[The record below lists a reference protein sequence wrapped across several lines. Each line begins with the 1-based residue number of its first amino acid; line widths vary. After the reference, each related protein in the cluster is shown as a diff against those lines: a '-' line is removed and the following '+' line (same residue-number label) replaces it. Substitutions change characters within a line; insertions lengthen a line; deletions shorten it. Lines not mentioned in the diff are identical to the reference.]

1 VNRRPILNNFTRS
14 GILFVVSAP
23 SGTGKTTLC
32 THVRQT
38 PDLVYS
44 ISCTTRPIRP
54 GEKDGVDYFF
64 LSKGEFEKRM
74 RAGEMLETAD
84 VYGEYYG
91 TPKTPVLEH
100 LAQGRDVLLDIDV
113 QGARQIRASQD
124 PKIKAALADIFI
136 MPPDLG
142 ELKRRLEGRGTE
154 NAKQIATR
162 IEAADGE
169 MADWKSYR
177 YTILSSSMEEDLIK
191 FRAIIRAER
200 YLSRRLDLQHG

>member
-1 VNRRPILNNFTRS
+1 LNNFTRS

-32 THVRQT
+32 TSVRQT
-38 PDLVYS
+38 TDLVYS
-44 ISCTTRPIRP
+44 VSCTTRPIRT

-64 LSKGEFEKRM
+64 LTQSEFAKKMKE
-74 RAGEMLETAD
+74 GEMLETAD
-84 VYGEYYG
+84 VYGHLYG
-91 TPKTPVLEH
+91 TPKGPVLEH
-100 LAQGRDVLLDIDV
+100 LAAGRDVLLDIDV
-113 QGARQIRASQD
+113 QGARQVRSNQD
-124 PKIKAALADIFI
+124 AKIKEALADIFI
-136 MPPDLG
+136 MPPDLE

-154 NAKQIATR
+154 DAQQIAKR
-162 IEAADGE
+162 IKAADAE

-200 YLSRRLDLQHG
+200 YLSRRLNLQHG

>member
-1 VNRRPILNNFTRS
+1 LNNFTRS

-32 THVRQT
+32 TSVRQT

-44 ISCTTRPIRP
+44 VSCTTRPIRT

-64 LSKGEFEKRM
+64 LTPSEFAKKRKE
-74 RAGEMLETAD
+74 GEMLETAD
-84 VYGEYYG
+84 VYGHLYG
-91 TPKTPVLEH
+91 TPKGPVLEH
-100 LAQGRDVLLDIDV
+100 LAAGRDVLLDIDV
-113 QGARQIRASQD
+113 QGARQVRSNQD
-124 PKIKAALADIFI
+124 AKIKEALADIFI
-136 MPPDLG
+136 MPPDLE

-154 NAKQIATR
+154 DAQQIAKR
-162 IEAADGE
+162 IKAADAE

-200 YLSRRLDLQHG
+200 YLSRRLNLQHG

>member
-1 VNRRPILNNFTRS
+1 MLNNFTRS

-32 THVRQT
+32 TSVRQT

-44 ISCTTRPIRP
+44 VSCTTRPIRT

-64 LSKGEFEKRM
+64 LTPSEFTKKMKE
-74 RAGEMLETAD
+74 GEMLETAD
-84 VYGEYYG
+84 VYGHLYG
-91 TPKTPVLEH
+91 TPKGPVLEH
-100 LAQGRDVLLDIDV
+100 LAAGRDVLLDIDV
-113 QGARQIRASQD
+113 QGARQVRSSQD
-124 PKIKAALADIFI
+124 GKIKEALADIFI
-136 MPPDLG
+136 MPPDLE

-154 NAKQIATR
+154 DAQQIAKR
-162 IEAADGE
+162 IKAADAE

-200 YLSRRLDLQHG
+200 YLSRRLNLQHG

>member
-1 VNRRPILNNFTRS
+1 LNNFTRS

-32 THVRQT
+32 TSVRQT

-44 ISCTTRPIRP
+44 VSCTTRPIRT

-64 LSKGEFEKRM
+64 LTPSEFAKKMKE
-74 RAGEMLETAD
+74 GEMLETAD
-84 VYGEYYG
+84 VYGHLYG
-91 TPKTPVLEH
+91 TPKGPVLEH
-100 LAQGRDVLLDIDV
+100 LASGRDVLLDIDV
-113 QGARQIRASQD
+113 QGARQVRSNQD
-124 PKIKAALADIFI
+124 GKIKEALADIFI
-136 MPPDLG
+136 MPPDLE

-154 NAKQIATR
+154 DAQQIAKR
-162 IEAADGE
+162 IKAADAE

-200 YLSRRLDLQHG
+200 YLSRRLNLQNG

>member
-1 VNRRPILNNFTRS
+1 MNNFTRS

-32 THVRQT
+32 TSVRQT

-44 ISCTTRPIRP
+44 VSCTTRPIRT

-64 LSKGEFEKRM
+64 LTPSEFAKKMKE
-74 RAGEMLETAD
+74 GEMLETAD
-84 VYGEYYG
+84 VYGHLYG
-91 TPKTPVLEH
+91 TPKGPVLEH
-100 LAQGRDVLLDIDV
+100 LASGRDVLLDIDV
-113 QGARQIRASQD
+113 QGARQVRSNQD
-124 PKIKAALADIFI
+124 GKIKEALADIFI
-136 MPPDLG
+136 MPPDLE

-154 NAKQIATR
+154 DAQQIAKR
-162 IEAADGE
+162 IKAADAE

-200 YLSRRLDLQHG
+200 YLSRRLNLQHG

>member
-1 VNRRPILNNFTRS
+1 MNNFTRS

-32 THVRQT
+32 TNVRQT

-44 ISCTTRPIRP
+44 VSCTTRPQRP

-64 LSKGEFEKRM
+64 LTQADFEKKM
-74 RAGEMLETAD
+74 KTGEMLEYAD
-84 VYGEYYG
+84 VYGHYYG
-91 TPKTPVLEH
+91 TPKGPVLEH
-100 LAQGRDVLLDIDV
+100 LAAGRDVLLDIDV
-113 QGARQIRASQD
+113 QGARQIRGSRD
-124 PKIKAALADIFI
+124 SKIQEALADIFI
-136 MPPDLG
+136 MPPDLE
-142 ELKRRLEGRGTE
+142 ELRRRLQGRGTE
-154 NAKQIATR
+154 NAQQIAKR
-162 IEAADGE
+162 IQAADAE

-200 YLSRRLDLQHG
+200 YLSRRLNLHHG